1 MGRFTVRLPDSLH
14 HDLEERARIEGV
26 SLNQY
31 VVYALTQKVVPS
43 YTIQVVSDDEIEQQ
57 RTRFEALLKRLG
69 PPDRDVANKFLSQRE
84 TQLPDD
90 AEEADLVAR
99 VKARINAETQ
109 PIR

>member
-57 RTRFEALLKRLG
+57 RTRFEAL
-69 PPDRDVANKFLSQRE
+69 
-84 TQLPDD
+84 
-90 AEEADLVAR
+90 
-99 VKARINAETQ
+99 
-109 PIR
+109 